1 MKNANLDGS
10 GALAGMGSS
19 MRKAIMF
26 AALLAA
32 SSYAAAADAPSP
44 LDRLNIFAGTWKSDT
59 QTFKT
64 PYSEEGSS
72 SYTLVNQCWKA
83 GAFFVCNQSVDGVS
97 RTMLVFSYK
106 GGDTYK
112 EVAVSADS
120 GMGSNGTLLVD
131 GGVWTFPGETHKLGQ
146 VVYFRTVNIYDGN
159 DSLDYREE
167 YSNDQQNWTLM
178 AKGHES
184 RVK

>member
-97 RTMLVFSYK
+97 RTMLVF
-106 GGDTYK
+106 
-112 EVAVSADS
+112 
-120 GMGSNGTLLVD
+120 
-131 GGVWTFPGETHKLGQ
+131 
-146 VVYFRTVNIYDGN
+146 VVNLFLN
-159 DSLDYREE
+159 
-167 YSNDQQNWTLM
+167 
-178 AKGHES
+178 AKRG
-184 RVK
+184 

>member
-1 MKNANLDGS
+1 MAGS
-10 GALAGMGSS
+10 GDT
-19 MRKAIMF
+19 MRKALLI
-26 AALLAA
+26 AALLAG
-32 SSYAAAADAPSP
+32 SSFAAVADAPSP
-44 LDRLNIFAGTWKSDT
+44 LDRLNVFAGTWKSDT

-106 GGDTYK
+106 GGDTYN
-112 EVAVSADS
+112 EAAIPADS
-120 GMGSNGTLLVD
+120 GHASNGTVLID
-131 GGVWTFPGETHKLGQ
+131 GGVWTFPGESHKLGQ
-146 VVYFRTVNIYDGN
+146 VTYFRTVNIYDGN

-167 YSNDQQNWTLM
+167 FSTDQQNWTLM
-178 AKGHES
+178 AKGHET
-184 RVK
+184 RVKN

>member
-10 GALAGMGSS
+10 GTLAGMGSL
-19 MRKAIMF
+19 MQKVLLF
-26 AALLAA
+26 AAALAA
-32 SSYAAAADAPSP
+32 TSSAAADAPSP

-83 GAFFVCNQSVDGVS
+83 GAFFLCNQSVDGVS

-146 VVYFRTVNIYDGN
+146 VVYFRTVNIYDGS

-167 YSNDQQNWTLM
+167 YSDDQQNWTLM
-178 AKGHES
+178 AKGHET
-184 RVK
+184 RVKN

>member
-1 MKNANLDGS
+1 MKSL
-10 GALAGMGSS
+10 
-19 MRKAIMF
+19 
-26 AALLAA
+26 LLAA
-32 SSYAAAADAPSP
+32 ALVVSALATAADAPAPSA
-44 LDRLNIFAGTWKSDT
+44 LDRLNVFAGTWKSDS

-72 SYTLVNQCWKA
+72 STTLTNQCWKA

-97 RTMLVFSYK
+97 RSMLVFSFK

-112 EVAVSADS
+112 EVAVPAET
-120 GMGSNGTLLVD
+120 GVGYTGTVLVD
-131 GGVWTFPGETHKLGQ
+131 GGVWTFPAEQHKYGQ
-146 VVYFRTVNIYDGN
+146 VTYFRTVNIYSGN

-167 YSNDQQNWTLM
+167 YSTDQQTWTQM

-184 RVK
+184 RIR